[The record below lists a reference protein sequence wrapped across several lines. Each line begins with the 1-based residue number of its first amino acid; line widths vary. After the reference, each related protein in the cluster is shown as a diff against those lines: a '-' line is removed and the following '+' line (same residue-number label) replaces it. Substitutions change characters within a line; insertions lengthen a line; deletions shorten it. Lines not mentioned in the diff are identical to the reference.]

1 MASKRVKAVR
11 ELIGE
16 VAGLMPYE
24 KHMMDILKVYCFGKE
39 CNGLGWRQQHW
50 EEDVQIRQEESKH
63 FCSLVTF

>member
-24 KHMMDILKVYCFGKE
+24 KHMMDILKVFCIEQE
-39 CNGLGWRQQHW
+39 CNGLGWRQQH
-50 EEDVQIRQEESKH
+50 
-63 FCSLVTF
+63 

>member
-24 KHMMDILKVYCFGKE
+24 KHMMDILKVLFHEY
-39 CNGLGWRQQHW
+39 
-50 EEDVQIRQEESKH
+50 V
-63 FCSLVTF
+63 